1 MFPSLT
7 ENPEPTAQSCG
18 TECWRRGLRPKGCW
32 HTRSARLVSDK
43 CATILDWR
51 SLICMMTTTGSFWA
65 AELCASFGPYEC
77 LRWCWP
83 RLVGRHAS
91 PGDGSPLC
99 WAFEL
104 GTSLGGPTCLT
115 WLWVSWDRPQTRR
128 VSQLELTSLGGPTCL
143 ALRGPSSWA
152 SGTCLSLG

>member
-43 CATILDWR
+43 FTTIWDWR
-51 SLICMMTTTGSFWA
+51 SLICMTTTTGSSCA
-65 AELCASFGPYEC
+65 AVLCASFGPYEC
-77 LRWCWP
+77 LRRCWP
-83 RLVGRHAS
+83 RLVGRRAS

-99 WAFEL
+99 WADVPHL
-104 GTSLGGPTCLT
+104 AVGLLGPT
-115 WLWVSWDRPQTRR
+115 SNKKGP
-128 VSQLELTSLGGPTCL
+128 QLELTSLGGPTCL